1 MNIMN
6 KQDFL
11 STVRKARN
19 AGAMV
24 IALEVVGSAI
34 YLNHDN
40 GHESIKIYS
49 GKNTETEYNKLYKWL
64 FDWHM
69 TNHIYTIPLTKK
81 ELAAIVVAS
90 KNENIKI
97 DKLHFV
103 HTRYEIESMD
113 DLIMY
118 LSDMKSIRDKGI
130 IKTSIN
136 CNMNMKPG
144 THDITIDN
152 GIMYANGNRIEFINV
167 QTYPNPKIIEM
178 NVVNMSESFMSYMT
192 VKKIQ
197 GMQHEL
203 VKCSYCGEVHSVQT
217 TFCKKCILS
226 RVKYGN
232 TDNMTLT
239 NILTGISTN
248 QADLSE
254 DEQKQ
259 VQAEIQAV
267 RDQLKETRKIEVLND
282 LKNSINELQIQE
294 KIITDFTESE
304 FYQSAEDLQ
313 YYYHNNKVQVTKDSN
328 LALYCE
334 SVGIDYN
341 IIKK

>member
-1 MNIMN
+1 MN

-24 IALEVVGSAI
+24 ITLEIVGSTI
-34 YLNHDN
+34 YLVSKDSFAEN
-40 GHESIKIYS
+40 IKLYH
-49 GKNTETEYNKLYKWL
+49 GKNSETEYKKLYKWL

-69 TNHIYTIPLTKK
+69 SHQIYSIPFTPK
-81 ELAAIVVAS
+81 ELETI
-90 KNENIKI
+90 KNAGSLST
-97 DKLHFV
+97 DKFQFNFI
-103 HTRYEIESMD
+103 HTRYEIDDMD
-113 DLIMY
+113 DLIEY
-118 LSDMKSIRDKGI
+118 LTDMKELRSLGIVSNSIH
-130 IKTSIN
+130 
-136 CNMNMKPG
+136 CNHNMKPG
-144 THDITIDN
+144 LHDVTFSN
-152 GIMYANGNRIEFINV
+152 GELLSCDRRIEFINI
-167 QTYPNPKIIEM
+167 QYYPNPRIIEINAIDPM
-178 NVVNMSESFMSYMT
+178 NSYHII
-192 VKKIQ
+192 KQIQ
-197 GMQHEL
+197 NEQLNL